1 MEYRASHRYAHMSP
15 HKARASANLI
25 RGLGV
30 NQALLLLDGHR
41 TRGAAIFSKVLKS
54 AIANAGQN
62 DAVNVDDLIVSDARV
77 DGGPL
82 VHGRP
87 TFRPGPMP
95 YEQCLHQHRLSRKL
109 LCQEARQ
116 LPIDLRRPYQNPFEP
131 REAS

>member
-30 NQALLLLDGHR
+30 NQALLLLNGHR
-41 TRGAAIFSKVLKS
+41 TRGAAIFIKVLKS
-54 AIANAGQN
+54 AISNAGQN

-87 TFRPGPMP
+87 TFRPGPMG
-95 YEQCLHQHRLSRKL
+95 R
-109 LCQEARQ
+109 AMT
-116 LPIDLRRPYQNPFEP
+116 IRRRTSHFRIGVSEKTAA
-131 REAS
+131 EVK